1 MSRKR
6 RNTSSP
12 EPDDLPSPKRQDSR
26 DGRND
31 WDDSDEDLDETPH
44 VGEYTGQVG
53 AFPGLGGEDDE
64 LFYGPAADG
73 IDYLRMVRSEAKG
86 VPHILAAPKEKL
98 ADIHTVAEEGGYY
111 YDGAYTGVTKA
122 SVASPTAF
130 PRAQQ
135 YYYDSLLTQFRLVQ
149 ATMRC
154 TPPLSS
160 IEELASS
167 QFISFPASTRKAR
180 SQWDAHMRACDPHP
194 VQVACFDAETVLEL
208 VKFLRMRLNH
218 FLFSKDGSLTGRIG
232 AWAWA
237 ILGKC
242 RDRGELSSDDI
253 GELRALAQRALQI
266 LQKQVDGAAL
276 DESLWSEDGDAHEEV
291 TQGPDDEIRT
301 VEAGGSSHMDG
312 LTKMTLD
319 MIVTVVGEVYGQ
331 RDLLDLRTNWD
342 EASGVV

>member
-12 EPDDLPSPKRQDSR
+12 EPGDLPLPKRQASKDVH
-26 DGRND
+26 NV
-31 WDDSDEDLDETPH
+31 WEDSDEEDEDLEETPY
-44 VGEYTGQVG
+44 VGEYSGQAG
-53 AFPGLGGEDDE
+53 AFPGLGCDDEE

-86 VPHILAAPKEKL
+86 VPHILTAPTNQLEDPH
-98 ADIHTVAEEGGYY
+98 AIPEEGGYY
-111 YDGAYTGVTKA
+111 YDGAYTGVAKA
-122 SVASPTAF
+122 SVASQPTY
-130 PRAQQ
+130 PLAQQ

-180 SQWDAHMRACDPHP
+180 AQWEAHMRACNPHP
-194 VQVACFDAETVLEL
+194 VQVACFDPETVLEL
-208 VKFLRMRLNH
+208 VRFLRMKLNH
-218 FLFSKDGSLTGRIG
+218 FLFSKDESLTGRIG

-266 LQKQVDGAAL
+266 LQKTTDGVIE
-276 DESLWSEDGDAHEEV
+276 DSCPSETGESHEGEL
-291 TQGPDDEIRT
+291 QGAE
-301 VEAGGSSHMDG
+301 GMGSSEMDS

-319 MIVTVVGEVYGQ
+319 MIITVVGEVYGQ
-331 RDLLDLRTNWD
+331 RDLLDLRTNWN
-342 EASGVV
+342 EASGMV